1 MVFTMIFGL
10 LERTFQIS
18 VEKCISCL
26 LYCLEIKEHVCR
38 QKLVNVHD
46 NNYQCQR
53 KVWKFV
59 SLPKFKEMLFQ
70 PGLHWWVNVF
80 ININTPG
87 PWSLVCIFIN
97 LLIRAYCALNFQSH
111 QFSESLQIEDL
122 GFFFFFFL
130 QTSSDFQVL
139 TCVHKF
145 FVSEQRRY
153 FE

>member
-1 MVFTMIFGL
+1 MFEL
-10 LERTFQIS
+10 LEKTFQIS

-38 QKLVNVHD
+38 QKLINVHD
-46 NNYQCQR
+46 NIYQPQR

-59 SLPKFKEMLFQ
+59 NMSKFKEMLFQ
-70 PGLHWWVNVF
+70 PGLRWWVNVF
-80 ININTPG
+80 ININTPD
-87 PWSLVCIFIN
+87 PWSLVRIFIN

-122 GFFFFFFL
+122 GFFFFFR

-139 TCVHKF
+139 TCVHGF